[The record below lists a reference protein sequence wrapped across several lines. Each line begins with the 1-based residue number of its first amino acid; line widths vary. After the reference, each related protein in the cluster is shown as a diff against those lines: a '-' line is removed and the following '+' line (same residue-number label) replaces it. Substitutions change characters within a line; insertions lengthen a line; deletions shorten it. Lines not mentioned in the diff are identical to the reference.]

1 MNYQM
6 VSIAHP
12 IDELSHREDMAKHLD
27 DLFKKDQNHNTI
39 FPEELQNAI
48 RLIGVEKIVSNS
60 DVTKQGIYYALR
72 QNRLPRLLTISRI
85 LKSMGLRLAI
95 VVDE

>member
-12 IDELSHREDMAKHLD
+12 IDELSHR
-27 DLFKKDQNHNTI
+27 
-39 FPEELQNAI
+39 EELQNAI

>member
-1 MNYQM
+1 MNYRM
-6 VSIAHP
+6 VSIMP
-12 IDELSHREDMAKHLD
+12 IDKLSRREDVASRLD
-27 DLFKKDQNHNTI
+27 DLFKQDRNHNTV
-39 FPEELQNAI
+39 FHEALQDAI
-48 RLIGVEKIVSNS
+48 RLIGIEKIADNS